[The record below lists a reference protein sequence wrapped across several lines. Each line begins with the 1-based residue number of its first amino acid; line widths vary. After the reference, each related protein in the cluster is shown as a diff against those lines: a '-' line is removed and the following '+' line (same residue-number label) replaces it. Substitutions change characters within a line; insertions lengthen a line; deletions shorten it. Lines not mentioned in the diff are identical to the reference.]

1 MRIMGD
7 ERLLT
12 RTGDFTTL
20 GVTAYGRW
28 TNFAVVVPGAEEV
41 ILHVYDEVENEPLY
55 SVVMGETEREGD
67 IYAVQVQESPEA
79 RYYRYEAD
87 GVHFVDPCAKLITGT
102 GVYGQCPTEEEL
114 RGRKGVIRTES
125 FAWRGDKA
133 PGISP
138 EDMVL
143 YELHI
148 RGFSMLAGGSGQGT
162 YLGVAGKAA
171 YLRDLGVNAVLLM
184 PCMEFEECER
194 GICNYWGYASRY
206 YFFAPKRTYASDS
219 SRADI
224 EFKTMVRKLH
234 SYGIEVLMDVH
245 VPARSNRTLVMEA
258 LRYWVREYHV
268 DGFRV
273 NHDQLDAGHVADDP
287 YLSKVK
293 FLGVHWNTDDIYSRE
308 YVPKVPRLL
317 ECNDGYAM
325 DVRGFLKGDEGMAG
339 AFAERVICGL
349 DKCAVVN
356 YITEHNGFTLADL
369 YSYDRKHNEENGE
382 GGKDG
387 RVHNRSW
394 NCGAEGPDRRKRVR
408 ELRMKMRK
416 NAMATLL
423 LSRGIPMLLAGDEF
437 GNSQGGNNNAYCQD
451 NAISWLDWKDIRR
464 DAEFLNFVKEV
475 LALRR
480 EHPVLRG
487 IGPTKGTDVLSCGL
501 PDVSVHSKEAWQPDT
516 GLYNRSV
523 GILLCG
529 DYAKRENGS
538 ADNSFYVMY
547 HMHWEEQEFAVPMLP
562 EGQVWKQ
569 VLCTDKEW
577 CANVSEERTISIAP
591 RSVVVLMSVEEHA

>member
-1 MRIMGD
+1 MGIMGD

-12 RTGDFTTL
+12 KKGDFTAL
-20 GVTAYGRW
+20 GVTVSGRW
-28 TNFAVVVPGAEEV
+28 TNFAVAVPGAEEV
-41 ILHVYDEVENEPLY
+41 TLHVYGEDQSEPLY
-55 SVVMGETEREGD
+55 SIVMGEEERDGD
-67 IYAVQVQESPEA
+67 IYAVQTQGTEGD
-79 RYYRYEAD
+79 RYYRYEAN
-87 GVHFVDPCAKLITGT
+87 GVHFVDPYAKLLTGAEE
-102 GVYGQCPTEEEL
+102 YGQRPTEEEV
-114 RGRKGVIRTES
+114 RSRMGVISPES
-125 FAWRGDKA
+125 FPWRGDKA

-143 YELHI
+143 YELHV

-162 YLGVAGKAA
+162 YLGVATKAS
-171 YLRDLGVNAVLLM
+171 YLRELGINAVLLM
-184 PCMEFEECER
+184 PCMEFDEWEK
-194 GICNYWGYASRY
+194 GTCNYWGYASRY
-206 YFFAPKRTYASDS
+206 YFFAPKTTYASNP
-219 SRADI
+219 SRADV

-234 SYGIEVLMDVH
+234 SYGIEVLMEVY
-245 VPARSNRTLVMEA
+245 VPTGSNRTLVMEA

-273 NHDQLDAGHVADDP
+273 NQEQLDAMHVADDP

-293 FLGVHWNTDDIYSRE
+293 LIGAHWETAGIYSRE
-308 YVPKVPRLL
+308 CTPTVPRLL

-339 AFAERVICGL
+339 AFSERVIRGL

-369 YSYDRKHNEENGE
+369 YSYDMKHNEDNGE

-408 ELRMKMRK
+408 ELRLQMRK

-423 LSRGIPMLLAGDEF
+423 LSRGTPMLLAGDEF

-451 NAISWLDWKDIRR
+451 NAVSWLDWKDMRR
-464 DAEFLNFVKEV
+464 EAEFLGFVKEV

-487 IGPTKGTDVLSCGL
+487 IGPVKGTDVLSCGL
-501 PDVSVHSKEAWQPDT
+501 PDVSVHSKEAWQPDD

-529 DYAKRENGS
+529 DYAKREDGR

-562 EGQVWKQ
+562 AGQGWKPI
-569 VLCTDKEW
+569 LCTDKEW
-577 CANVSEERTISIAP
+577 RGEVSENRTIAVSP
-591 RSVVVLMSVEEHA
+591 RSIVVLMSVEEQA